1 MRSNG
6 ELKVWGASAIGS
18 LSATLGEASHRSA
31 RMDTKY
37 FIKDNKMKDRTLF
50 FVSIIFIIP
59 PLYLFIIS
67 WFIPDRYF
75 ALLNKQ
81 KSFAKRVCHFM
92 PEEFFDL
99 IYYYDNKRLNLWNG
113 RLISLVGIL
122 ILILGM
128 ISAFL

>member
-1 MRSNG
+1 
-6 ELKVWGASAIGS
+6 
-18 LSATLGEASHRSA
+18 
-31 RMDTKY
+31 
-37 FIKDNKMKDRTLF
+37 MKNPTQF
-50 FVSIIFIIP
+50 FVLLIFIGP

-67 WFIPDRYF
+67 WFFPDRFFDLQY
-75 ALLNKQ
+75 KQ
-81 KSFAKRVCHFM
+81 KNFAKRVCHFM

-99 IYYYDNKRLNLWNG
+99 IYYYDNKRLNLWNC